1 MKEIIEEANKKRF
14 KLDKEDENKEGIL
27 ITENWVK
34 ELTKHPYYSSKI
46 IAPHIYLEKPGAGI
60 FLMRERAKLYKWTG
74 ERKKHSLSK
83 RLSDQ
88 APLQRHEEEKS
99 QAADKRMKGNDGKPI
114 MAGAI
119 QNQD

>member
-27 ITENWVK
+27 ITENWF
-34 ELTKHPYYSSKI
+34 TKHLYYLNKI
-46 IAPHIYLEKPGAGI
+46 ILPHIYLEKPGTGM
-60 FLMRERAKLYKWTG
+60 FLMRERAKLFKGTG
-74 ERKKHSLSK
+74 ERRKHSFSK

-99 QAADKRMKGNDGKPI
+99 
-114 MAGAI
+114 
-119 QNQD
+119 